1 MYVRTT
7 IAVRRM
13 EGVQVR
19 RCTYCFPFVQL
30 YGKLLHFE
38 DSASDVKSM
47 FNFALQL
54 LPGTVFHSLQYLPN
68 FTRYAR
74 RKAQIEIKRDDKC

>member
-1 MYVRTT
+1 
-7 IAVRRM
+7 M

-19 RCTYCFPFVQL
+19 RCTYSFPFVQL

-54 LPGTVFHSLQYLPN
+54 LPGTISLSQFAEFHSICTQKG
-68 FTRYAR
+68 T
-74 RKAQIEIKRDDKC
+74 KRN